1 MRSIRSMMVVS
12 CAAATL
18 SALPAFAPDAFAQ
31 CAPPMLNVTGTYSVN
46 GVVRP
51 ALILAEGQAYTFNV
65 SGVSSLHPLILTSS
79 TTGGTMVGQ
88 LSPANVPGYTMGGTC
103 NGCAQSQFTITPG
116 PSTPTTFFYNCHVH
130 AGLGNSITIRRKPT
144 IVTEPSAPAFC
155 AGGMLMLDIAATI
168 PGGGTP
174 TYQWRKNA
182 AAINGATT
190 ATLMVHNLL
199 AQDSGSYDCVVTNQC
214 ASTTSQPVVVQVCPA
229 DLASG
234 NGPGCDGGVDIND
247 LLQFLIDFENGT
259 IAADLDNDA
268 AEPQA
273 PDGGVDI
280 NDLLYFLF
288 HFEAGC

>member
-1 MRSIRSMMVVS
+1 MRSTRSMLVAA
-12 CAAATL
+12 CALGSGFSLLAS
-18 SALPAFAPDAFAQ
+18 SARAQ

-46 GVVRP
+46 GVVKP
-51 ALILAEGQAYTFNV
+51 ALILAEGQSYTFNV

-79 TTGGTMVGQ
+79 STGGTLVGQ

-103 NGCAQSQFTITPG
+103 NGCTQSQFTITPG
-116 PSTPTTFFYNCHVH
+116 PSTPATFFYQCHVH

-155 AGGMLMLDIAATI
+155 AGGMLMLDITATI

-174 TYQWRKNA
+174 TYQWRKNTTP
-182 AAINGATT
+182 ISGATT
-190 ATLMVHNLL
+190 PSLMVHQLL
-199 AQDSGSYDCVVTNQC
+199 AQDSGTYDCVVTNQC
-214 ASTTSQPVVVQVCPA
+214 ASTTSQPVGVQVCPA

-234 NGPGCDGGVDIND
+234 SGPTCDGAVDIND
-247 LLQFLIDFENGT
+247 LLQFLIDFENG
-259 IAADLDNDA
+259 ASGADLDNDA

-273 PDGGVDI
+273 PDQAVDI

-288 HFEAGC
+288 RFEAGC